1 MRRPSGVLRPAAA
14 TAWPITWPPNTCP
27 PGCGEESPSKAR
39 TVVGEARDSSTVI
52 SRRSSSDT
60 RPALITDGSGVSG
73 EDEVMISMV
82 MLRHAR
88 VGPAEFYDGDRK
100 STRLNSSHV
109 AISYTV

>member
-52 SRRSSSDT
+52 SRRSSS
-60 RPALITDGSGVSG
+60 RS
-73 EDEVMISMV
+73 EE
-82 MLRHAR
+82 RR
-88 VGPAEFYDGDRK
+88 VGKECRSQWVPNRYTKQNQALLRK
-100 STRLNSSHV
+100 TTDPRHDAKEPTHGGPDARHHSNYRAT
-109 AISYTV
+109 

>member
-73 EDEVMISMV
+73 EDERSEEHTSELQSRGHLVCRLLLEKKKRQTITGGS
-82 MLRHAR
+82 AR
-88 VGPAEFYDGDRK
+88 
-100 STRLNSSHV
+100 
-109 AISYTV
+109 